1 MSFSKE
7 TWGNNIWY
15 LFHSLAHKIREDRFE
30 FHKKDIFFVIKTI
43 CNTLPCPD
51 CSRDA
56 TNMLNKIDF
65 NVIKTKNDLKMFL
78 FSFHNAINIKLK
90 KPLFNYENLDN
101 KYNNINIDALYNNLY
116 IIYTSNSN
124 IPQLMSSSFHKDLSF
139 PKIKQALNTIRT
151 DLI

>member
-1 MSFSKE
+1 
-7 TWGNNIWY
+7 
-15 LFHSLAHKIREDRFE
+15 
-30 FHKKDIFFVIKTI
+30 
-43 CNTLPCPD
+43 
-51 CSRDA
+51 
-56 TNMLNKIDF
+56 MLNKIDF